1 MIAKLLHKIY
11 FYLYNNRNMLI
22 IWFVIITLV
31 AIGLYFKIDKE
42 IIAVLVVVLGV
53 LGNAFIG
60 LASLISMIPVLGPL
74 IVKVLSLPIFWLLNS
89 LGYFVSVLAIK
100 KGYKSNVINFR
111 IITIVF
117 LIGFAIGFIIA
128 KLI

>member
-1 MIAKLLHKIY
+1 M
-11 FYLYNNRNMLI
+11 FV
-22 IWFVIITLV
+22 IWSVIITLI
-31 AIGLYFKIDKE
+31 AIGFYFKIDKE
-42 IIAVLVVVLGV
+42 IITVLVVVLGV

-60 LASLISMIPVLGPL
+60 LAALISMIPVLGPL

-100 KGYKSNVINFR
+100 KGYKRNVINFR